1 MDFTRSEAE
10 IEVSLL
16 AAQILADGEHRP
28 VNASPASGSA
38 ARPSAAEP
46 SATGRTPTTAIPRTH
61 TGASATAAIQTGS
74 GAAATAA
81 NFSGDFDAGLWKD
94 LAQAGLLSLALPA
107 ELRGDELGIQA
118 TAAVLTEVGR
128 HAARVP
134 ALATLALGV
143 LPVMRSADPA
153 LKRHLLAGVATGD
166 TVLTAAIREPSDPMP
181 TAPRTVATLT
191 SGGQPG
197 TVTGLKTGVPYAAAA
212 NWILVPASVAA
223 GGALARTVLAVIEP
237 DADGL
242 SCQRTGSS
250 SGLPEYTLRLE
261 DTPVLHLLD
270 GCDAGGLY
278 RIAVA
283 GACAVA
289 DGVLAAALDLTTEH
303 VRSREQFGRP
313 LATFQAVAQ
322 QIADVYAAAR
332 TVHLATVSACWQL
345 DTGRDAGRDTDLA
358 AYWLASRGPQAMRTC
373 HHLHGGLGM
382 DITYP
387 LPRYSALL
395 TDLVALVGGA
405 DDRLERFSWREQ
417 GSRGQRLPEPG
428 WPELSATEAADA

>member
-1 MDFTRSEAE
+1 VDFSRSEAE
-10 IEVSLL
+10 IEVSQL
-16 AAQILADGEHRP
+16 AASVLA
-28 VNASPASGSA
+28 
-38 ARPSAAEP
+38 
-46 SATGRTPTTAIPRTH
+46 
-61 TGASATAAIQTGS
+61 
-74 GAAATAA
+74 AAATDAGV
-81 NFSGDFDAGLWKD
+81 STDFDTSLWKD

-107 ELRGDELGIQA
+107 DVGGDELGVQA
-118 TAAVLTEVGR
+118 TAAVLTEVGKR
-128 HAARVP
+128 AARVP

-143 LPVMRSADPA
+143 LPIARYADPA
-153 LKRHLLAGVATGD
+153 LKQRLLAGVGTGE

-181 TAPRTVATLT
+181 TVPRTVATLT
-191 SGGQPG
+191 SGGQSG

-212 NWILVPASVAA
+212 NWILVPASACTP
-223 GGALARTVLAVIEP
+223 GAPARTVVAVIEP

-242 SCQRTGSS
+242 SCQRTRSS
-250 SGLPEYTLRLE
+250 SGLPEYTLRLD
-261 DTPVLHLLD
+261 DTPILHVLD
-270 GCDAGGLY
+270 GCDADGLY

-332 TVHLATVSACWQL
+332 TMHLATLSACWQL
-345 DTGRDAGRDTDLA
+345 DTGRDAGQDTDVA
-358 AYWLASRGPQAMRTC
+358 AYWLAEYGPRAMRTC

-405 DDRLERFSWREQ
+405 DDRLERLSWRELSGRQQ
-417 GSRGQRLPEPG
+417 GPQDA
-428 WPELSATEAADA
+428 SAIQAADA